1 LVQILTEPKNALVKQ
16 FQKLFELDG
25 LELFFEPDALNAI
38 SKQAIVRNTGARGL
52 RAIIEKLMMNLMY
65 EMPSRGDIKRCVIT
79 KNMIEANEEPLL
91 IAVET
96 RKKKKEESA

>member
-1 LVQILTEPKNALVKQ
+1 
-16 FQKLFELDG
+16 
-25 LELFFEPDALNAI
+25 
-38 SKQAIVRNTGARGL
+38 
-52 RAIIEKLMMNLMY
+52 MMNLMY
-65 EMPSRGDIKRCVIT
+65 EMPSRSDIKRCVIT